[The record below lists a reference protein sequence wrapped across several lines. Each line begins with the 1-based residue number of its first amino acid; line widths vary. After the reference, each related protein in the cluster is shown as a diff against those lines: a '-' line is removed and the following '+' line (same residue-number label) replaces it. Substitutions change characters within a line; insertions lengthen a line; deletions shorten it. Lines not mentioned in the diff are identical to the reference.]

1 MALAERAI
9 AALDTVI
16 AALPDGGERREGQR
30 TMTAAVADA
39 IEAQSHLVVQVGT
52 GIGKSQLRSG
62 ATAGSTPS
70 SSLVTHR
77 PRILGGSLRMV
88 STGSSTVSCG
98 YQQRQGRLIV
108 DLELLHPRWGRRP
121 N

>member
-39 IEAQSHLVVQVGT
+39 IEAQSHLVVQACT

-62 ATAGSTPS
+62 ATTRASTPS

-88 STGSSTVSCG
+88 STGSSTVKLVTNSG
-98 YQQRQGRLIV
+98 TG
-108 DLELLHPRWGRRP
+108 G
-121 N
+121 

>member
-9 AALDTVI
+9 AALATVI

-39 IEAQSHLVVQVGT
+39 IEAQSHLVVQAST

-62 ATAGSTPS
+62 ATAGSLDAEFIFGDTPAEDPGWFTS
-70 SSLVTHR
+70 YGVDRFVDGEAAVTNSGT
-77 PRILGGSLRMV
+77 GG
-88 STGSSTVSCG
+88 
-98 YQQRQGRLIV
+98 
-108 DLELLHPRWGRRP
+108 
-121 N
+121 